1 MKRTSA
7 FRRFQERKHKKHA
20 QNILKNVFLDKEAA
34 NDEKQIG
41 IFAHSPAGC
50 SCPMCGNPRN
60 QRFKLKE
67 KLTIAEQKA
76 DIDFKEELNM
86 KGKQNE

>member
-20 QNILKNVFLDKEAA
+20 QNILKNVFCDKELAK
-34 NDEKQIG
+34 DEKQIG
-41 IFAHSPAGC
+41 IFAHSPKGC

-76 DIDFKEELNM
+76 DIDFKEEKIGELP
-86 KGKQNE
+86 ELV